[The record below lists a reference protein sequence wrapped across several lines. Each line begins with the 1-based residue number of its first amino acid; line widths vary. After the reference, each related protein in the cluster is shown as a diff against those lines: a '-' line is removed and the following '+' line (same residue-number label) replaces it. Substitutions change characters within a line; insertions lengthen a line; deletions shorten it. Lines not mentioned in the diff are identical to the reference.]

1 MNHGLREL
9 PIDERDFKLG
19 QVFDLPTLEELPVS
33 FKFQTL
39 GIKDQKGSDF
49 CTAFAYC
56 TLSELQEEVELEPS
70 WSFAMTKMIEGDHTS
85 YGADL
90 RIAAKAHTAYGALPA
105 DQSPYDLNN
114 KEPDFLRNPEVW
126 DYRLAE
132 KAEPHKKK
140 SFFKVT
146 GPYDAFDNI
155 RASIW
160 KFREKKQGVAI
171 GVIYGWSTHTVHV
184 FEPSNTGGGHAMA
197 VVGWDGDFLVVQ
209 NSYGLDSGEQGYQYL
224 HRSVINANVERYG
237 AFMLV
242 DIDRTEAEFLID
254 NGIKADW
261 TLIKQFFQLIINWF
275 KNL

>member
-1 MNHGLREL
+1 MQYGLREL
-9 PIDERDFKLG
+9 PVDERDFQLG
-19 QVFDLPTLEELPVS
+19 AVFDLPALEELPVA
-33 FKFQTL
+33 FKHDSL
-39 GIKDQKGSDF
+39 GVKDQKDSDF

-56 TLSELQEEVELEPS
+56 ALSELQENVPLEPS

-90 RIAAKAHTAYGALPA
+90 RIAAKAHTAYGALEA
-105 DQSPYDLNN
+105 KDSPYNLDN

-160 KFREKKQGVAI
+160 KFRDKKQGVAI
-171 GVIYGWSTHTVHV
+171 GVIYGWSTRDSHV
-184 FEPSNTGGGHAMA
+184 WEPTKTGGGHAMA
-197 VVGWDGDFLVVQ
+197 VMGWDGEFMVVQ
-209 NSYGLDSGEQGYQYL
+209 NSYGLGSGENGFQYL
-224 HRSVINANVERYG
+224 HRNVINANVDRYG

-242 DIDRTEAEFLID
+242 DIDRTEAEYLIY

-261 TLIKQFFQLIINWF
+261 NWLKQLIGIILNFF
-275 KNL
+275 KA